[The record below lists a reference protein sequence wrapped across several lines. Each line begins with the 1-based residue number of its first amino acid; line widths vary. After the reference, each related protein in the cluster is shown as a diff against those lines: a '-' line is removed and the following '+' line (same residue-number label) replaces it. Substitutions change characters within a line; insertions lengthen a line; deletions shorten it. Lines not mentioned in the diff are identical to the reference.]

1 MAFKLV
7 RKRKSA
13 PKRKLGMYRK
23 KATAVRRTKYRDGQS
38 VKLVHNDMRIINVDI
53 ADPPGSG
60 PDYKPFASGSGWV
73 SQFPADIQTNQYMNT
88 FTCDFTGAFLFRLR
102 NCLQWTQF
110 NTLYDRV
117 KLNGVKLQFFP
128 SYNTANV
135 SEATPGQLP
144 TMKMVYDYD
153 DANPPQ
159 SADAIWARQGT
170 VRRLNKPFS
179 IYVKPKV
186 RTSVQAVTQG
196 STPVSIIAKSEAG
209 GYLDTASASDVA
221 HYGLK
226 FAIKDWPNEVPVSI
240 RVVATYYVTFRQ
252 LLWNAPTKTLE
263 TVNLEDVIQPEEET
277 PCELQPEVTL
287 KT

>member
-1 MAFKLV
+1 MPIKYV

-23 KATAVRRTKYRDGQS
+23 KSMIARRSSKYRDGQS
-38 VKLVHNDMRIINVDI
+38 VKLVHNDMKIINVDI

-60 PDYKPFASGSGWV
+60 PDYKPFGSGSGFV
-73 SQFPADIQTNQYMNT
+73 TQFPADIQTNQYMNT
-88 FTCDFTGAFLFRLR
+88 FTADYTGAFLFRLR

-110 NTLYDRV
+110 NTLYDCV

-135 SEATPGQLP
+135 STSTPGQIP

-159 SADAIWARQGT
+159 SVDAIWARQGV

-196 STPVSIIAKSEAG
+196 STPVAIVSKSESG
-209 GYLDTASASDVA
+209 GYLDVASASDVA
-221 HYGLK
+221 HYALK
-226 FAIKDWPNEVPVSI
+226 FAIRDWPVEVPVSI
-240 RVVATYYVTFRQ
+240 RIVATYYVTFRQ

-263 TVNLEDVIQPEEET
+263 TLDLNDVIQPEENT
-277 PCELQPEVTL
+277 PCEQIPAD
-287 KT
+287 